1 MASRVVSQLWPTLMP
16 STSPRRMSFR
26 IKSGVKPL
34 SFEASVTEI
43 SSGAR
48 SFKGA
53 ILVSAVAIMTYGK
66 EPQTVPIITGNGSS
80 RAAIA
85 IAFAFPVCY
94 KTHSR

>member
-16 STSPRRMSFR
+16 STSLRRMSFR

-53 ILVSAVAIMTYGK
+53 ILVSAVPVMAYGREREQCSHYIRSELEGKGNMT
-66 EPQTVPIITGNGSS
+66 VS
-80 RAAIA
+80 
-85 IAFAFPVCY
+85 
-94 KTHSR
+94 